1 MKIVVSMFA
10 AMLVMTG
17 SAAAGDLSATQK
29 KLVDVEAAWSTAFV
43 HKDVAVLSSTIADD
57 WTGQNDSG
65 KTETKAGLI
74 ASVKSGEMA
83 ITSMTKQVRDIAD
96 QPAPPV
102 GASGSCT
109 SKAKLCVP
117 AGAALQLKA
126 GETLPQLSVAVMVKV
141 RVTVQPLRLSV

>member
-83 ITSMTKQVRDIAD
+83 ITSMTNHD
-96 QPAPPV
+96 
-102 GASGSCT
+102 
-109 SKAKLCVP
+109 L
-117 AGAALQLKA
+117 
-126 GETLPQLSVAVMVKV
+126 KV
-141 RVTVQPLRLSV
+141 RVFGNIAVVQGADDEKSSYKGKDTSGSYTWMDVLENRGGKWMAIASQVTKVAPKK